1 MELSYTVFALA
12 DGGFGYI
19 VERFGIKIR
28 QEIKPAIAG
37 NIIMTQSQANKIGDL
52 VDKKIQFH
60 LNPAVTVQQVNDLL
74 NNIKTATQIVNDELG
89 I

>member
-1 MELSYTVFALA
+1 MSYTVFALA
-12 DGGFGYI
+12 GSGFGYE
-19 VERFGIKIR
+19 VDRFGIKIR
-28 QEIKPAIAG
+28 QEEMPALSNLIV
-37 NIIMTQSQANKIGDL
+37 MTQAQANKLGDL

>member
-1 MELSYTVFALA
+1 MSYTVFALA
-12 DGGFGYI
+12 VSGFGYE
-19 VERFGIKIR
+19 VDRFGIKIR
-28 QEIKPAIAG
+28 QEEIPALS
-37 NIIMTQSQANKIGDL
+37 NLVIMTQAQADKLGDL

-60 LNPAVTVQQVNDLL
+60 LNPAVTIQQVNDLL

>member
-1 MELSYTVFALA
+1 MSYVIYALPST
-12 DGGFGYI
+12 GYGYE
-19 VERFGIKIR
+19 VNRFGIKIK
-28 QEIKPAIAG
+28 QEEIPALSG
-37 NIIMTQSQANKIGDL
+37 STIMSAIQANKLGDL

-60 LNPAVTVQQVNDLL
+60 LNPAVTIQQANDLL

>member
-1 MELSYTVFALA
+1 MGLSYIVFTLA
-12 DGGFGYI
+12 VSGFGYE
-19 VERFGIKIR
+19 VNRFGIKIR
-28 QEIKPAIAG
+28 QEYIPAISG
-37 NIIMTQSQANKIGDL
+37 NTIMSQSQANKLGDL

-74 NNIKTATQIVNDELG
+74 NNIKTATQIVNEELG

>member
-1 MELSYTVFALA
+1 MGNLKLS
-12 DGGFGYI
+12 
-19 VERFGIKIR
+19 KS
-28 QEIKPAIAG
+28 K
-37 NIIMTQSQANKIGDL
+37 ANKLGDL

-74 NNIKTATQIVNDELG
+74 NNIKTETQIVNEELG